1 MQHCTDDLCSIS
13 QRWHSSPISGLA
25 LQSTRCAVTLS
36 CDAARQCRFAL
47 FSHYGYPVPQM
58 TKSVEITLSDER
70 STPRLCRTRHLKSE
84 GVPTCAMTEQHPPNQ
99 ASAATSCSRGPLV
112 WAVLALFHPMPTDD
126 SPYEGI
132 NDDVDLWLVVHVGQL
147 ILTPFLFLA
156 VWRLLDGLSSRA
168 STISRC
174 ALVVWTVF
182 FSAYDSVQGV
192 ATGILTK
199 HANDLAGQEQAA
211 VAEAI
216 DYIVNDN
223 ALAGNVS
230 FLAVVAGAAWLTVAI
245 AAAVALN
252 QAGAGRAI
260 VIAAAVS
267 TVFAAHA
274 KPAAIGLLALT
285 VAGVLRERQRAKPHV
300 AIHAS

>member
-1 MQHCTDDLCSIS
+1 MTRS
-13 QRWHSSPISGLA
+13 LA
-25 LQSTRCAVTLS
+25 IA
-36 CDAARQCRFAL
+36 
-47 FSHYGYPVPQM
+47 
-58 TKSVEITLSDER
+58 LSDER
-70 STPRLCRTRHLKSE
+70 STPRFAALGASSRKGFRMSDVRTAPSE
-84 GVPTCAMTEQHPPNQ
+84 TLV
-99 ASAATSCSRGPLV
+99 SRYLWFAGPLV
-112 WAVLALFHPMPTDD
+112 WAVLALAHPMPTED

-132 NDDVDLWLVVHVGQL
+132 KDDVDLWLVVHVGQL

-156 VWRLLDGLSSRA
+156 VWRLLDGLSSLA
-168 STISRC
+168 SVVSRC

-211 VAEAI
+211 VAGAI

-230 FLAVVAGAAWLTVAI
+230 FFAAVAGAAWLTVAI
-245 AAAVALN
+245 AAAIALN

-260 VIAAAVS
+260 VVAAAVS
-267 TVFAAHA
+267 TVFAAHV

-285 VAGVLRERQRAKPHV
+285 VAGVLRERQRAKPRLEL
-300 AIHAS
+300 HAT

>member
-1 MQHCTDDLCSIS
+1 MRDDRTAHAEPS
-13 QRWHSSPISGLA
+13 
-25 LQSTRCAVTLS
+25 LS
-36 CDAARQCRFAL
+36 RYLVFA
-47 FSHYGYPVPQM
+47 
-58 TKSVEITLSDER
+58 
-70 STPRLCRTRHLKSE
+70 
-84 GVPTCAMTEQHPPNQ
+84 
-99 ASAATSCSRGPLV
+99 GPLV

-168 STISRC
+168 SRISRC

-199 HANDLAGQEQAA
+199 HADDLAGQEQAA
-211 VAEAI
+211 VAGAI

-223 ALAGNVS
+223 ALAGNAS

-267 TVFAAHA
+267 TVFAAHT

-285 VAGVLRERQRAKPHV
+285 VAGILRERQSAKPPIEV
-300 AIHAS
+300 HAS